1 MIPSHPG
8 EIQGSAKRR
17 SPGLVHFVTA
27 LAYHCCLAWP
37 AAFTQPGA
45 HLLAEPCIL
54 HHPSLPFSIR
64 TRRATPVRAAGTGLA
79 TRRPSAPPSAAPAQ
93 EHAPPDTESAASV
106 RSNPVVPQRHLTSP
120 FRIRSPDGVRFV
132 LEPEQHV
139 PGGDGGD
146 VDVALALRL
155 RGLQGQQ
162 RHLPDQV

>member
-1 MIPSHPG
+1 MNLVLTRGREGVQNPENLADVICACPLRSILSYPIRYLDQN
-8 EIQGSAKRR
+8 EACDAGSSSRNGTCYTSAEC
-17 SPGLVHFVTA
+17 TA
-27 LAYHCCLAWP
+27 LGGASSGTCASGYGVCCI
-37 AAFTQPGA
+37 
-45 HLLAEPCIL
+45 CKI
-54 HHPSLPFSIR
+54 
-64 TRRATPVRAAGTGLA
+64 
-79 TRRPSAPPSAAPAQ
+79 
-93 EHAPPDTESAASV
+93 

-120 FRIRSPDGVRFV
+120 FRLHSPDVVRDV